1 MAVLSRSTRTAETRR
16 RTEQAIVDAT
26 LALLEDGPAFSDL
39 GIDQIVRRAGL
50 SRPTFYAYFRDKR
63 GLVLRLGASLEHDL
77 RLVAEPWLAGAPGP
91 AAETIASVLGVFR
104 AHAGAVR
111 AITEAATY
119 DPEVSEFWRALHD
132 HFIPGARERIAAGG
146 AKLDP
151 AAIEARAYA
160 LVWMT
165 ERALTEHIA
174 RPTVD
179 EARLVEQLGWLWEA
193 ATA

>member
-1 MAVLSRSTRTAETRR
+1 MAVLSRRTRTAETRK
-16 RTEQAIVDAT
+16 RTQQAIVDAA
-26 LALLEDGPAFSDL
+26 LALLEGGSAFADL
-39 GIDQIVRRAGL
+39 GIDQIVGRAGL

-63 GLVLRLGASLEHDL
+63 ELVLRLGADLERDL
-77 RLVAEPWLAGAPGP
+77 GLVAEPWLAGASGS
-91 AAETIASVLGVFR
+91 ARDTIAAVLDVFR

-119 DPEVSEFWRALHD
+119 DAEVAEFWRALHD
-132 HFIPGARERIAAGG
+132 HFVPGARHRIALGSPRLAER
-146 AKLDP
+146 DV
-151 AAIEARAYA
+151 EARAYA

-179 EARLVEQLGWLWEA
+179 EAGLVEQLAWLWDA
-193 ATA
+193 AAG